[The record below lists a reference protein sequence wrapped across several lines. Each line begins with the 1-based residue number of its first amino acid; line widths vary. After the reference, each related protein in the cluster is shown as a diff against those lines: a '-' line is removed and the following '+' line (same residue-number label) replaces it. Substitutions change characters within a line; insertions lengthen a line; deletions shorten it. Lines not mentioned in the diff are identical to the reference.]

1 MTTNTTLSPLTLS
14 TVLFGGWGADTVTS
28 LARSMD
34 AGGVSNRLLG
44 AIGGVSPPARREVV
58 RQVATVA
65 LKTLDLDVVDFVVG
79 GWRAH
84 ARLVAAARRTL
95 AVPGSKEVVDLVSHR
110 IRSVHRPYVS
120 ILLDGAQVA
129 RLDLEVTV
137 VIDIKALV
145 GVVRDGRLV
154 EFQGGQCEISALLAA
169 EGVQLAHRQQPI
181 DLHVALPLQ
190 TGIQLATSDTRREHA
205 SADRTT

>member
-1 MTTNTTLSPLTLS
+1 LTLD
-14 TVLFGGWGADTVTS
+14 TILFGGWGADPVTS
-28 LARSMD
+28 LSRSMD
-34 AGGVSNRLLG
+34 AAGVSGRLLG

-65 LKTLDLDVVDFVVG
+65 LKTLDLDVIDLVAG
-79 GWRAH
+79 GWQAH

-95 AVPGSKEVVDLVSHR
+95 AVPGSEEVVDLVSHR

-129 RLDLEVTV
+129 RLDLEATV
-137 VIDIKALV
+137 VFDIKALV
-145 GVVRDGRLV
+145 GVVRAGRLV
-154 EFQGGQCEISALLAA
+154 EFQGGQGELSALLAA

-181 DLHVALPLQ
+181 DLHVALSLRI
-190 TGIQLATSDTRREHA
+190 GIQLVTSDTSRVHA
-205 SADRTT
+205 PADRTR

>member
-1 MTTNTTLSPLTLS
+1 MTTNTTQPPLTLS
-14 TVLFGGWGADTVTS
+14 TVLFGGWGTDPVTS
-28 LARSMD
+28 LSRSMD
-34 AGGVSNRLLG
+34 AGGISGRLLG

-65 LKTLDLDVVDFVVG
+65 LKTLDLDVVDFVAD

-84 ARLVAAARRTL
+84 TRLVAAARRTL
-95 AVPGSKEVVDLVSHR
+95 AVPGSEEVIDLVSHR

-137 VIDIKALV
+137 VLDIKALV

-154 EFQGGQCEISALLAA
+154 EFQGGQCELSALLAA
-169 EGVQLAHRQQPI
+169 EGVQLAHRQQAI
-181 DLHVALPLQ
+181 DLHVALSPRN
-190 TGIQLATSDTRREHA
+190 GIQLATSDTSRVHDP
-205 SADRTT
+205 ADRTR

>member
-1 MTTNTTLSPLTLS
+1 MTTTTNTTLPPLTLD
-14 TVLFGGWGADTVTS
+14 TVLFGGADPVTS
-28 LARSMD
+28 LTRSMD
-34 AGGVSNRLLG
+34 AAGVSGRLLG
-44 AIGGVSPPARREVV
+44 AIGGISPPARREVV

-65 LKTLDLDVVDFVVG
+65 LKTLDLDVVDFVAD

-84 ARLVAAARRTL
+84 TRLVAAARRTL
-95 AVPGSKEVVDLVSHR
+95 AVPGSEEVIDLVSHR

-137 VIDIKALV
+137 VLDIKALV

-154 EFQGGQCEISALLAA
+154 EFQGGQCELSALLAA
-169 EGVQLAHRQQPI
+169 EGVQLAHRQQAI
-181 DLHVALPLQ
+181 DLHVALSPRN
-190 TGIQLATSDTRREHA
+190 GIQLATSDTSRVHDP
-205 SADRTT
+205 ADRTR